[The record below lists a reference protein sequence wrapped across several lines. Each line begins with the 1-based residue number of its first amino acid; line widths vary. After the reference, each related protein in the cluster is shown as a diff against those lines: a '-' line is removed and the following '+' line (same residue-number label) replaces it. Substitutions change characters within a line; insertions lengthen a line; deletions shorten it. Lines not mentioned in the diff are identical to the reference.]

1 MFIKKDVLLF
11 EYNFLLEL
19 SLTFIVTVLSKEIVT
34 QERNIIFHSQTAQST
49 EQLNTKRIE
58 SLEKTEKKR
67 LKERLKWVTTISEM
81 QFDWILCII
90 GRKVIFYYKK
100 LIQKLFINSL
110 FEGFV
115 RSCRQKNQVP
125 RSN

>member
-67 LKERLKWVTTISEM
+67 LKERLK
-81 QFDWILCII
+81 
-90 GRKVIFYYKK
+90 
-100 LIQKLFINSL
+100 
-110 FEGFV
+110 
-115 RSCRQKNQVP
+115 
-125 RSN
+125 